1 MSPADAVPVL
11 TKDDMRAALNGAM
24 LMLRY
29 QPLVRL
35 ADRTPIGVEAL
46 ARLDHAKHGMLSADQ
61 FVPQMEAAGLSRL
74 LTRTMITQALH
85 QVRSHGLVEL
95 GMRVGLNVPLNVLM
109 MPDMLELLETQRQKC
124 AIPASQIVV
133 ELTETQPVT
142 DHDALRGVVRRLR
155 DIGYRVAIDDASPAM
170 ANIGALLEM
179 AFTTLKF
186 DKSVVRHAR
195 HDPDCRAFIEDI
207 AKAAK
212 ASKIQTVAEGIED
225 QETQDLMRALG
236 LDSAQGYFF
245 ARPLPIAAVKL
256 WLNSW
261 QPG

>member
-1 MSPADAVPVL
+1 MSAADVPVL

-24 LMLRY
+24 LKLLY
-29 QPLVRL
+29 QPVIRL
-35 ADRTPIGVEAL
+35 ADGIPAGVEVL

-61 FVPQMEAAGLSRL
+61 FIPQMEAAGLSRL

-85 QVRSHGLVEL
+85 EVCSHGLVQL
-95 GMRVGLNVPLNVLM
+95 ALRFGLNVPLNVLM
-109 MPDMLELLETQRQKC
+109 MPDMLEFLETQRQKC
-124 AIPASQIVV
+124 VIPASQIVV

-170 ANIGALLEM
+170 ANIGALLKM
-179 AFTTLKF
+179 DFTTLKF

-195 HDPDCRAFIEDI
+195 HDPDCRAFIDEV
-207 AKAAK
+207 AHAAR
-212 ASKIQTVAEGIED
+212 AAKIQTIAEGIED
-225 QETQDLMRALG
+225 QETQDLMCALG
-236 LDSAQGYFF
+236 LDGAQGYFF

-256 WLNSW
+256 WLNTR